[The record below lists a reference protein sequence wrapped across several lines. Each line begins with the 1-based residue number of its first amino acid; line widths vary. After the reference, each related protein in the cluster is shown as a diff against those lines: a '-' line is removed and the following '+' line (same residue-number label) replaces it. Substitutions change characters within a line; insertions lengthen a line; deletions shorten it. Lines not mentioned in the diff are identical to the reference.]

1 MLGPEHLLLK
11 LPATLKEDQRERKN
25 YVNSA
30 KEVTDVTRQ
39 LFHRPIP
46 TGLCPREAPS
56 DP

>member
-11 LPATLKEDQRERKN
+11 LPATLKEDPRERKI
-25 YVNSA
+25 YINSA

-39 LFHRPIP
+39 FFHRPIL
-46 TGLCPREAPS
+46 TNLCAREAPS